1 MVQLSD
7 LSNTL
12 MWFVPRN
19 HKQKKSRKSAFGGQ
33 VKTKEE
39 VQALSERIK
48 LAEQAELEKF
58 EKEFENKAK
67 DLWK

>member
-1 MVQLSD
+1 MVQLLD
-7 LSNTL
+7 LSNTF
-12 MWFVPRN
+12 MWFSSRN
-19 HKQKKSRKSAFGGQ
+19 QKKKKSRRSAFGGQ

-39 VQALSERIK
+39 VQALNERIK